1 MRQWLGSGI
10 ALVLAT
16 MLIGAPEALAQG
28 RVMHGIAM
36 HGEPKYG
43 SDFTHFDYVN
53 PQAPKGGEIRLAADG
68 SFDSFHPFIPKG
80 NPAIGPNYFESLLAS
95 SDDEPFSMY
104 GLLAASMEVP
114 EDRSWV
120 IFTLRPEARWHD
132 GKPVTVEDVIWSLE
146 TLKSKGRPFYRFY
159 YGSVSGAEKVGERR
173 VKFTFSDQTNRE
185 LPLIIGQMSILPKH
199 YWAERDFTS
208 TDLGQEQ
215 PVPLTSG
222 PYRVKDFE
230 AGRFVVQ
237 ERVKDYW
244 GRDLPVNVGQN
255 NFDIIRTDYYRDD
268 TVIRTALK
276 GGDIDFHAENQAKAW
291 AQDYDAPPVRKGWI
305 VKEKIPHE
313 RPTGMQAFVFNTRR
327 PMFQDRRVRQALAYA
342 FDFEWTNK
350 TLFFGQYTRTESY
363 FSNSELASSGLPQGE
378 ELEVLERHR
387 DRLPPDVFTTPYQ
400 APKTDGSGRPKENFR
415 TAFTLL
421 KEAGWEVR
429 DLKLTQAST
438 GQTMQFEILLVSP
451 AFERIVLPF
460 VRNLK
465 RLGIEARVRLVDQ
478 SQYINRL
485 RAFDFDVMIGGWGQS
500 ESPGNEQRN
509 YWSSAAA
516 DLPSARNYAGIKDP
530 VIDELIEL
538 VIQAPSRESL
548 VARTRALDR
557 VLLHGHYV
565 LPQWHLR
572 FQRILYWNKFSRPEV
587 MSKSG
592 TSISYWWHDADKAAR
607 LKAAQAAD
615 KPLSRTQQ

>member
-1 MRQWLGSGI
+1 MRQWLGRGV

-16 MLIGAPEALAQG
+16 IGMGLISAPGALAQG
-28 RVMHGIAM
+28 RVMHGMAM
-36 HGEPKYG
+36 HGELKYG
-43 SDFTHFDYVN
+43 PDFTHFDYVN
-53 PQAPKGGEIRLAADG
+53 PQAPKGGEIRLSARG

-80 NPAIGPNYFESLLAS
+80 DPAMGPTFESLLTP

-114 EDRSWV
+114 DDRSWV

-132 GKPVTVEDVIWSLE
+132 GKPVTVDDVIWSLE
-146 TLKSKGRPFYRFY
+146 TLKSKGRPFFRFY

-173 VKFTFSDQTNRE
+173 VKFTFSDKTNRE
-185 LPLIIGQMSILPKH
+185 LPLIVGEMPILPKH
-199 YWAERDFTS
+199 YWEERDFTK
-208 TDLGQEQ
+208 TTLE
-215 PVPLTSG
+215 PPLSSG

-255 NFDIIRTDYYRDD
+255 NFDTIRTDYYRDN
-268 TVIRTALK
+268 TVIRIALK
-276 GGDIDFHAENQAKAW
+276 AGEIDYYSEFQAKAW

-305 VKEKIPHE
+305 AKEQIPHK
-313 RPTGMQAFVFNTRR
+313 RPSGMQAFVFNTRR
-327 PMFQDRRVRQALAYA
+327 QMFEDPRVRRALAYA

-363 FSNSELASSGLPQGE
+363 FANSELASSDLPQGE
-378 ELEVLERHR
+378 ELEVLERYR
-387 DRLPPDVFTTPYQ
+387 EDLPREVFTEPYH
-400 APKTDGSGRPKENFR
+400 APKTDDKTPFKQNLRQ
-415 TAFTLL
+415 AFKLL
-421 KEAGWEVR
+421 KAAGWEVR
-429 DLKLTQAST
+429 DLKLTHTSGQA
-438 GQTMQFEILLVSP
+438 MQFEILLVTQE
-451 AFERIVLPF
+451 FERVVLPF

-485 RAFDFDVMIGGWGQS
+485 RDFDFDVIITTWRSS

-509 YWSSAAA
+509 NWNSEAA
-516 DLPSARNYAGIKDP
+516 DSPAARNYAGIKNP
-530 VIDELIEL
+530 VIDQLIEL
-538 VIQAPSRESL
+538 VIEAPTRESL

-565 LPQWHLR
+565 IPQWH
-572 FQRILYWNKFSRPEV
+572 FPYQRILYWNKFSRPEV
-587 MSKSG
+587 LSKSG
-592 TSISYWWHDADKAAR
+592 TSIFYWWYDADKAAR

-615 KPLSRTQQ
+615 KPLSRSEP

>member
-1 MRQWLGSGI
+1 MRQWLGRGV

-16 MLIGAPEALAQG
+16 IGMGLISAPGALAQG
-28 RVMHGIAM
+28 RVMHGMAM
-36 HGEPKYG
+36 HGELKYG
-43 SDFTHFDYVN
+43 PDFTHFDYVN
-53 PQAPKGGEIRLAADG
+53 PHAPTGGEIRLSARG

-80 NPAIGPNYFESLLAS
+80 DPAMGPTFESLLTP

-114 EDRSWV
+114 DDRSWV

-132 GKPVTVEDVIWSLE
+132 GKPVTVDDVIWSLE
-146 TLKSKGRPFYRFY
+146 TLKSKGRPFFRFY
-159 YGSVSGAEKVGERR
+159 YGSVSGAKKVGERR
-173 VKFTFSDQTNRE
+173 VKFTFSDKTNRE
-185 LPLIIGQMSILPKH
+185 LPLIVGEMPILPKH
-199 YWAERDFTS
+199 YWEERDFTK
-208 TDLGQEQ
+208 TTLE
-215 PVPLTSG
+215 PPLSSG

-255 NFDIIRTDYYRDD
+255 NFDTIRTDYYRDN
-268 TVIRTALK
+268 TVIRIALK
-276 GGDIDFHAENQAKAW
+276 AGEIDYYSEFQAKAW

-305 VKEKIPHE
+305 VKEQIPHK
-313 RPTGMQAFVFNTRR
+313 RPSGMQAFVFNTRR
-327 PMFQDRRVRQALAYA
+327 QMFEDPRVRRALAYA

-363 FSNSELASSGLPQGE
+363 FANSELASSDLPQGE
-378 ELEVLERHR
+378 ELEVLERYR
-387 DRLPPDVFTTPYQ
+387 EDLPREVFTEPYH
-400 APKTDGSGRPKENFR
+400 APKTDDKTPFKQNLRQ
-415 TAFTLL
+415 AFKLL
-421 KEAGWEVR
+421 KAAGWEVR
-429 DLKLTQAST
+429 DLKLTHTSGQA
-438 GQTMQFEILLVSP
+438 MQFEILLVTQE
-451 AFERIVLPF
+451 FERVVLPF

-485 RAFDFDVMIGGWGQS
+485 RDFDFDVIITTWRSS

-509 YWSSAAA
+509 NWNSEAA
-516 DLPSARNYAGIKDP
+516 DSPAARNYAGIKNP
-530 VIDELIEL
+530 VIDQLIEL
-538 VIQAPSRESL
+538 VIEAPTRESL

-565 LPQWHLR
+565 IPQWH
-572 FQRILYWNKFSRPEV
+572 FPYQRILYWNKFSRPEV
-587 MSKSG
+587 LSKSG
-592 TSISYWWHDADKAAR
+592 TSIFYWWYDADKAAR

-615 KPLSRTQQ
+615 KPLSRSEP